1 MDNLAPELLEQ
12 IFAHIPLVDLL
23 TVHSLVCRKWR
34 DIIRRKN
41 FLPWKK
47 AYFQYKIQS
56 HLGKSEILDSIV
68 ERDKE
73 IKLEAEKV
81 SGNPKERDTRL
92 CLHFFQNNLVNPRIA
107 CK

>member
-1 MDNLAPELLEQ
+1 MEVDGSTKWWKNFQWRKMDNLAPELLEQ

-23 TVHSLVCRKWR
+23 TVHSLVCHKWR

-73 IKLEAEKV
+73 IKLKAEKV
-81 SGNPKERDTRL
+81 RYL
-92 CLHFFQNNLVNPRIA
+92 NLGLL
-107 CK
+107 